1 VTLRRLLGSICR
13 LVYSAVPPR
22 LRSTEGANGAIVST
36 LLGTLGLF
44 ESAYNRLAELH
55 RRVVPRLQEGDR
67 LGASRMATLEQLSQG
82 WWRSLA
88 RLTPMLPIST
98 TQTHGPSGR
107 VSLRQYSCAS
117 SAFDA
122 AGR

>member
-1 VTLRRLLGSICR
+1 MTLRRLLGSICR
-13 LVYSAVPPR
+13 LVYSAVPQFGR
-22 LRSTEGANGAIVST
+22 GLRSTEGAKGAIVST

-55 RRVVPRLQEGDR
+55 QRLQEGDR
-67 LGASRMATLEQLSQG
+67 LGASHMATLEQLSQG